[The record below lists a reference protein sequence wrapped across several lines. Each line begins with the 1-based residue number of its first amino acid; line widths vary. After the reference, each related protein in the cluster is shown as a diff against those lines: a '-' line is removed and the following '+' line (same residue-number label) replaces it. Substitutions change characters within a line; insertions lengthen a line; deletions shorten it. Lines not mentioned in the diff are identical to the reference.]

1 MTGRADSH
9 EVEMDV
15 LITVKAYP
23 NPSRKYTE
31 TVCVAGIRL
40 DVEPH
45 EWVRLYPVP
54 FRLLPK
60 EFQFKKYDVV
70 RLRAVK
76 PRSDS
81 RPESYS
87 PIHETLKVV
96 DHIARGSNWDERMPI
111 LKTVEIGS
119 MCELKQLQ
127 AYNGTSLGF
136 FKPAEILDF
145 TVTRTSA
152 NWDDGQMG
160 ALGQGNLFCEVK
172 SMLEKIPYDFRYV
185 YRCEGESCNGHE
197 MLMIDW
203 ELAQL
208 YRRTSYMQSE
218 AERLKAVRTRW
229 LDEICSEKKDT
240 YFYAGNMA
248 AHQGSFVLLGAV
260 YPRKAKVREPAPQM
274 ASLF

>member
-1 MTGRADSH
+1 MSSNPH
-9 EVEMDV
+9 EVEMEV

-23 NPSRKYTE
+23 NPSRKYTD
-31 TVCVAGIRL
+31 TSCVAGIRL

-54 FRLLPK
+54 FRLMSEELR
-60 EFQFKKYDVV
+60 FKKYDVV
-70 RLRAVK
+70 RLRASK
-76 PRSDS
+76 ARSDS

-87 PIHETLKVV
+87 PILESITVV
-96 DHIARGSNWDERMPI
+96 DHISRGTNWGERLPI
-111 LKTVEIGS
+111 LESVEIGS

-136 FKPAEILDF
+136 FKPGEIIDL
-145 TVTRTSA
+145 TITRTGA
-152 NWDDGQMG
+152 DWDDGEMG

-185 YRCEGESCNGHE
+185 YRCSDTDCNGHE

-208 YRRTSYMQSE
+208 YRRTKYMSSE
-218 AERLKAVRTRW
+218 AERLQAVRTRW
-229 LDEICSEKKDT
+229 LDEICSVKKDT

-248 AHQGSFVLLGAV
+248 AYHQSFVLLGAV
-260 YPRKAKVREPAPQM
+260 YPRKMRVREHAPQM
-274 ASLF
+274 ATLF